1 MNSNVSQVIDGAG
14 PITGLFVLL
23 LGVAVFFIW
32 RSLRKQMKKV
42 DATLPGGPE
51 DIEQTDTEQTDTE
64 QTDTEQ
70 TDTEQAGIESIGTE
84 PLTDDRVPNSAK
96 TRGEDDS
103 TEHE

>member
-32 RSLRKQMKKV
+32 RSLNKQMKKV

-70 TDTEQAGIESIGTE
+70 AGIESIGTE
-84 PLTDDRVPNSAK
+84 PLNDDRVPNSAK

>member
-23 LGVAVFFIW
+23 LGVAVFLIW
-32 RSLRKQMKKV
+32 RSLNKQMKKV

-51 DIEQTDTEQTDTE
+51 DTKHIATEQTGTE
-64 QTDTEQ
+64 QTGTAP
-70 TDTEQAGIESIGTE
+70 TGTE
-84 PLTDDRVPNSAK
+84 PLNDDRVPNSAK

>member
-32 RSLRKQMKKV
+32 RSLKKQMKKV

-70 TDTEQAGIESIGTE
+70 AGIESIGTE
-84 PLTDDRVPNSAK
+84 PLNDDRVPNSAK

>member
-32 RSLRKQMKKV
+32 RSLNKQMKKV

-51 DIEQTDTEQTDTE
+51 DTKHIATEQTGTE
-64 QTDTEQ
+64 QTETAP
-70 TDTEQAGIESIGTE
+70 TGTE
-84 PLTDDRVPNSAK
+84 PLNDDRVPNSAK
-96 TRGEDDS
+96 TRGEDDC

>member
-32 RSLRKQMKKV
+32 RSLNKQMKKV

-51 DIEQTDTEQTDTE
+51 DTESIGTEQTGTESIGTE
-64 QTDTEQ
+64 QTGT
-70 TDTEQAGIESIGTE
+70 ESIGTE
-84 PLTDDRVPNSAK
+84 PLNDDRVPNSAK

-103 TEHE
+103 TDDE

>member
-32 RSLRKQMKKV
+32 RSLNKQMKKV

-51 DIEQTDTEQTDTE
+51 DTENIATEQTGTE
-64 QTDTEQ
+64 H
-70 TDTEQAGIESIGTE
+70 IGTE
-84 PLTDDRVPNSAK
+84 RADTAPTGAEVLNDDRVPNSAK

>member
-32 RSLRKQMKKV
+32 RSLNKQMKKV

-51 DIEQTDTEQTDTE
+51 DTKHVPTEQTGTERTGTE
-64 QTDTEQ
+64 QTETAP
-70 TDTEQAGIESIGTE
+70 TGTE
-84 PLTDDRVPNSAK
+84 PLNDDRVPNSAK

>member
-32 RSLRKQMKKV
+32 RSLNKQMKKV

-51 DIEQTDTEQTDTE
+51 DT
-64 QTDTEQ
+64 
-70 TDTEQAGIESIGTE
+70 ESIGTE
-84 PLTDDRVPNSAK
+84 ALNDDRVPNSAK

-103 TEHE
+103 TDDE

>member
-32 RSLRKQMKKV
+32 RSLNKQMKKV

-64 QTDTEQ
+64 Q
-70 TDTEQAGIESIGTE
+70 AGIESIGTE
-84 PLTDDRVPNSAK
+84 PLNDDRVPNSAK

>member
-32 RSLRKQMKKV
+32 RSLNKQMKKV

-51 DIEQTDTEQTDTE
+51 DTKHIATEQTGTE
-64 QTDTEQ
+64 RTE
-70 TDTEQAGIESIGTE
+70 TAPTGTE
-84 PLTDDRVPNSAK
+84 PLNDDRVPNSAK

>member
-32 RSLRKQMKKV
+32 RSLNKQMKKV
-42 DATLPGGPE
+42 DAPLPGGPE
-51 DIEQTDTEQTDTE
+51 DTKHVPTEQTGTERTGTE
-64 QTDTEQ
+64 QTETAP
-70 TDTEQAGIESIGTE
+70 TGTE
-84 PLTDDRVPNSAK
+84 PLNDDRVPNSAK

>member
-32 RSLRKQMKKV
+32 RSLNKQMKKV
-42 DATLPGGPE
+42 DATLSGGPE
-51 DIEQTDTEQTDTE
+51 DTKHIATEQTGTE
-64 QTDTEQ
+64 QTETAP
-70 TDTEQAGIESIGTE
+70 TGTE
-84 PLTDDRVPNSAK
+84 PLNDDRVPNSAK
-96 TRGEDDS
+96 TRGEDDC

>member
-1 MNSNVSQVIDGAG
+1 MNSKVSQVIDGAG

-32 RSLRKQMKKV
+32 RSLNKQMKKV

-51 DIEQTDTEQTDTE
+51 DTESTAIEPTST
-64 QTDTEQ
+64 
-70 TDTEQAGIESIGTE
+70 G
-84 PLTDDRVPNSAK
+84 LRNDDRVPNSAK

-103 TEHE
+103 TDHE

>member
-32 RSLRKQMKKV
+32 RSLNKQMKKV
-42 DATLPGGPE
+42 DATLPGGPQ
-51 DIEQTDTEQTDTE
+51 DTKHIATEQTGTE
-64 QTDTEQ
+64 QTETAP
-70 TDTEQAGIESIGTE
+70 TGTE
-84 PLTDDRVPNSAK
+84 PLNDDRVPNSAK

-103 TEHE
+103 TEDE

>member
-32 RSLRKQMKKV
+32 RSLNKQMKKV

-51 DIEQTDTEQTDTE
+51 DTEQTGTKV
-64 QTDTEQ
+64 
-70 TDTEQAGIESIGTE
+70 IGTE
-84 PLTDDRVPNSAK
+84 LLNDDRVPNSAN

>member
-23 LGVAVFFIW
+23 LGVAMFFIW
-32 RSLRKQMKKV
+32 RSLNKQMKKV

-51 DIEQTDTEQTDTE
+51 DTKHIATEQTGTE
-64 QTDTEQ
+64 QTGTAPAETE
-70 TDTEQAGIESIGTE
+70 
-84 PLTDDRVPNSAK
+84 LLNDDRVPNSAK

>member
-32 RSLRKQMKKV
+32 RSLNKQMKKV

-51 DIEQTDTEQTDTE
+51 DTKHIATEQTETE
-64 QTDTEQ
+64 QTETAP
-70 TDTEQAGIESIGTE
+70 TGTE
-84 PLTDDRVPNSAK
+84 PLNDDRVPNSAK

>member
-32 RSLRKQMKKV
+32 RSLNKQMKKV
-42 DATLPGGPE
+42 DASLPGGPE
-51 DIEQTDTEQTDTE
+51 DTEQTDIE
-64 QTDTEQ
+64 E
-70 TDTEQAGIESIGTE
+70 AGTESIGTE
-84 PLTDDRVPNSAK
+84 LLNDDRVPNSAK

>member
-32 RSLRKQMKKV
+32 RSLNKQMKKV
-42 DATLPGGPE
+42 DASLPGGPE
-51 DIEQTDTEQTDTE
+51 DTEQTDIKE
-64 QTDTEQ
+64 
-70 TDTEQAGIESIGTE
+70 AGTESIGTE
-84 PLTDDRVPNSAK
+84 PLNDDRVPNPAK